1 MGRPVKGREDDD
13 GWDHRELNE
22 SETERE
28 DTGQFFRVEPTGFTD
43 RSDMGCDWKE
53 SRDLI
58 PDIKQNTK
66 YLDNNKQF
74 IFDIL

>member
-22 SETERE
+22 SETERG
-28 DTGQFFRVEPTGFTD
+28 DTGQFSRVEPTGFTD
-43 RSDMGCDWKE
+43 RSDMGCDGKE

-66 YLDNNKQF
+66 YLDNQKQF